1 MDWIEETDIYIIKR
15 MKDSH
20 QCRSDIRG
28 GIDKPDKPIVPIL
41 IRVALRLTMA
51 NAKLLWKR

>member
-1 MDWIEETDIYIIKR
+1 